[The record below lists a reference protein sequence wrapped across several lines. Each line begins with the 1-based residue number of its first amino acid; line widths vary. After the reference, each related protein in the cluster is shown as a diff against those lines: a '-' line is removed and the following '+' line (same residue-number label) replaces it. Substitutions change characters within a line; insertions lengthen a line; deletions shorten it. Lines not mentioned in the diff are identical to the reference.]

1 MKIYAGAGGGGRG
14 EGRLQTM
21 RVFVLESPALRPCE
35 AMLLCIYN
43 LCYTL
48 LVTQGYQCTLG
59 KRGVHQ
65 KIE

>member
-1 MKIYAGAGGGGRG
+1 MKIYASAGGGGRG

-48 LVTQGYQCTLG
+48 LVTQGY
-59 KRGVHQ
+59 
-65 KIE
+65 